1 MSREPPGRAPS
12 PQPELRFCADKP
24 SAHRPGLPLAPL
36 PPSHDGRPS
45 GAARALCPGTR
56 GTPGAS
62 SQAVTGPP
70 PHSPAGRTVPVP
82 DPSQESSRPLGH

>member
-24 SAHRPGLPLAPL
+24 SAHRPGAAAGSTASQSRR
-36 PPSHDGRPS
+36 PPERGCTGPVPRD
-45 GAARALCPGTR
+45 T

-82 DPSQESSRPLGH
+82 DPSQETSRPLGH